1 MAVIPSAYK
10 GWIKFTFVTT
20 RFLSTARIRMS
31 ILIDPVP
38 MISGTQRYDYTFED
52 RTGRNYDSDWDD
64 IWERLYFRVCQE
76 PSSPERTDS
85 LEPNKSKINI
95 YNVEYRMMRRD
106 HSHVDF
112 YPNVVLEFN
121 GHNLGQITYD
131 TELYK
136 CTFQM
141 GKYIKKTSFFGGSSL
156 LRKFTGSD
164 GNEYK
169 WCHKVVEGQ
178 EWTCTTGQ
186 NEMIVAHYDL
196 LPEGYVAYRISG
208 HNLVVRNKWAAL
220 SIEFLATLII
230 MRHIHQHNL

>member
-1 MAVIPSAYK
+1 MGAVVFP
-10 GWIKFTFVTT
+10 GMPRTF
-20 RFLSTARIRMS
+20 
-31 ILIDPVP
+31 
-38 MISGTQRYDYTFED
+38 
-52 RTGRNYDSDWDD
+52 
-64 IWERLYFRVCQE
+64 
-76 PSSPERTDS
+76 
-85 LEPNKSKINI
+85 KSRKN
-95 YNVEYRMMRRD
+95 RQ
-106 HSHVDF
+106 HLDF